1 MCFFVLFGGSGNLS
15 MKKLL
20 PAMYNLE
27 FENMLPEGLAIFAA
41 ARGDISDEEF
51 RLAAKN
57 GVSKYSRFGYDEQ
70 VWERFKS
77 RLNYRKLDFEHV
89 DDYRKLESEL
99 EGLEKSH
106 ENPAGRVYYLAASPE
121 YFSPIVKNIKA
132 AGMSLGNGSCR
143 RLVIEKPFGS
153 SLASARRL
161 NREIRNVFPEES
173 IYRIDHYLGKEMIQ
187 NIMSIRFTNAIFEP
201 VWSSKYIDNIQI
213 SILEDA
219 GLEGRGEYYESSGAL
234 RDMVQNHIVQLMSL
248 VMMERPASLDPEDIR
263 DQKVKVIKKISG
275 ITPEDIDKNLIIG
288 QYTKGVA
295 DGEKLEGYRHEKGVA
310 KDSATETYA
319 ALKLSV
325 ANSRWEGVPVY
336 VRTGKRLKER
346 LASIVVEFKDFSSI
360 YGLKAYSGLAP
371 NLLMIKIYPEEG
383 ISLQFNMKK
392 PGSFDKIV
400 PFSMSYCKSCE
411 FRKFT
416 PEAYER
422 LIHDVI
428 EGDSTLYARWDEI
441 ERSWMLIDSI
451 LDCKVRK
458 RENLHTYSAGSNGPE
473 EADRLLEKD
482 GRRWWN

>member
-20 PAMYNLE
+20 PAQYNLE

-41 ARGDISDEEF
+41 ARGDVAQAEF
-51 RLAAKN
+51 KIAAKN
-57 GVSKYSRFGYDEQ
+57 SVSKYSRFGYDEQ
-70 VWERFKS
+70 TWARFES
-77 RLNYRKLDFEHV
+77 RLNYRRLGFE
-89 DDYRKLESEL
+89 DIEDYRKLESEL
-99 EGLEKSH
+99 EGLEKLH
-106 ENPAGRVYYLAASPE
+106 GKPVGRVYYLAASPE
-121 YFSPIVKNIKA
+121 YFSSIVKNLRDS
-132 AGMSLGNGSCR
+132 GMSRGEGSYR

-161 NREIRNVFPEES
+161 NREIRSAFPEES

-187 NIMSIRFTNAIFEP
+187 NIMSIRFANAIFEP
-201 VWSSKYIDNIQI
+201 VWNSRHIDNIQI
-213 SILEDA
+213 SILEDT
-219 GLEGRGEYYESSGAL
+219 GIEGRGEYYENSGAL

-248 VMMERPASLDPEDIR
+248 VMMERPKSLDPEAIR
-263 DQKVKVIKKISG
+263 DQKVKIIKKISG

-288 QYTKGVA
+288 QYAEGVI
-295 DGEKLEGYRHEKGVA
+295 DGENIAGYRHESEVA
-310 KDSATETYA
+310 EDSATETFA
-319 ALKLSV
+319 ALKLNVSN
-325 ANSRWEGVPVY
+325 ARWKGVSVY
-336 VRTGKRLKER
+336 VRTGKRLNER
-346 LASIVVEFKDFSSI
+346 LVGIVVEFKDFSSI
-360 YGLKAYSGLAP
+360 YGLEAYRGLAP
-371 NLLMIKIYPEEG
+371 NLLIIKIYPEEG

-422 LIHDVI
+422 LIHDVL

-441 ERSWMLIDSI
+441 ERAWMLIDSI

-458 RENLHTYSAGSNGPE
+458 RENLHLYSAGSSGPK

-482 GRRWWN
+482 GRHWW